1 MNIVEYEADSTWRS
15 AVSHR
20 TTGQKLRDLFAAY
33 LRLDVIEEIMF
44 PASNALAYLALVV
57 PAFMYYFQSIFL
69 HTRSQY
75 MSILIGVAVAA
86 GLQEALTGLTTRL
99 QFAQERGVLETY
111 LIEPIS
117 WRLIP
122 LGMNVWKSFVGIVI
136 TLITIAI
143 GCALGG
149 RIDFSGL
156 PLFFVLLLLGVL
168 ASNGLGLFAA
178 SFLILFKRGSPV
190 MAVYGL
196 LGALVGGSLFSIT
209 VLPPAIRWASYL
221 APQAYVISG
230 ARSLLTPHAGA
241 AAMPLWLPFVVLG
254 LASVLSIITGLWVF
268 ERALHRAQVMGIL
281 GT

>member
-1 MNIVEYEADSTWRS
+1 MTRKVTAVTASEFMVRRST
-15 AVSHR
+15 
-20 TTGQKLRDLFAAY
+20 TQKLRDLFVAY
-33 LRLDVIEEIMF
+33 LRLDIIEEWMF
-44 PASNALAYLALVV
+44 PASNALSYLALII
-57 PAFMYYFQSIFL
+57 PAFMYYFQSVFL
-69 HTRSQY
+69 HTRGQY
-75 MSILIGVAVAA
+75 MSVLVGVAVAA

-122 LGMNVWKSFVGIVI
+122 LGMNVWKSFVGIVV
-136 TLITIAI
+136 TLVTIAL
-143 GCALGG
+143 GWALGG
-149 RIDFSGL
+149 SVRTSGL
-156 PLFFVLLLLGVL
+156 PLFMLLLLLGVI

-190 MAVYGL
+190 IAVYGL

-209 VLPPAIRWASYL
+209 VLPPAVRWASYL

-230 ARSLLTPHAGA
+230 ARDLLTPQAGA
-241 AAMPLWLPFVVLG
+241 SAMPLWLPFVVLG
-254 LASVLSIITGLWVF
+254 ATSVLALISGLHVF
-268 ERALHRAQVMGIL
+268 DRALQRAKVMGIL